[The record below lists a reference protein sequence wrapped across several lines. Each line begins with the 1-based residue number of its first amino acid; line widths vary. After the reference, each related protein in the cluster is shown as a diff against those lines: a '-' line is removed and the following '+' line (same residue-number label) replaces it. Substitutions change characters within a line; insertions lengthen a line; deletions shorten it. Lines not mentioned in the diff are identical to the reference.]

1 MRAVQYV
8 YLIAL
13 GIFVAGCSGV
23 QTNSLEAEYLR
34 QPLQVMPELQQGVL
48 DNGLRY
54 YVLPY
59 EVEEVSISMYI
70 NAGSLDE
77 RDDELG
83 LAHLLEHMAFNGT
96 ESFTAD
102 QIDQMLLELGQEQ
115 GNDVN
120 AWTSGDVTE
129 YYIDL
134 SADIGSSMN
143 FYSLLEWYADI
154 AHGRFSM
161 TEAQLSIEKG
171 IVNAE
176 RAYRADSGYWDSDY
190 KALYQDTPLSG
201 RDPIGNKQIIET
213 ATRAQLE
220 SFASRNYKPSNA
232 ILIVAGNIDQQQIE
246 SMKAI
251 FSGGEKSKPSP
262 FKTPIDTNRGTVF
275 FEQPDAY
282 AFTHAQLIDSAN
294 SLHTNKDWFNEYL
307 LYALN
312 DILQQRI
319 VMAAEEKELLSL
331 SSEVDLEHWENS
343 YATYVY
349 LEHDNDAH
357 SEVTLLLREQ
367 LDRLAKFGLTDEE
380 FVYLDTFFEIQK
392 TQHIT
397 DWSPRTYVVEIY
409 YSALAN
415 SVMFSPIE
423 ADRVT
428 KQGLSI
434 MGKEYINDYVQYWAS
449 RPMRWGF
456 SGNSLD
462 RSELVQVLTIP
473 ITLSKSPQLA
483 AVAPIVSLPQPT
495 KSKGS
500 VIDQSSL
507 INAKVITLNNGVTV
521 ILEHRAESQTV
532 SYFMMSQGGSYG
544 LQTDLELAASYLA
557 SDVLTMSQYDWATT
571 SQLEGYLLNQDI
583 AVYPY
588 FDSFDHGLSLESPS
602 NQTEQAL
609 NLIFA
614 LMSRE
619 QFDQKVFDQVKASTI
634 DEFNSWDSIDQF
646 FIAMDD
652 ARYHGHSIYSRLNE
666 SLLEEVEST
675 DVLALYN
682 AYYRNVDGY
691 VLSIVGNFDSQTIID
706 QLETYIGGLQQ
717 GVAYEFSAIPDYQ
730 APTITRI
737 ERSGAEPEQSLVL
750 YGYVTPKSEEV
761 GFVEQATAAI
771 AVSIAQERL
780 ERELRESKGWV
791 YGVDEYSTIGYGRIP
806 ETTVDFEMYTD
817 PQNTEVLIGEI
828 ETIIADLLSHGVT
841 DEEFERHM
849 AIYVSQLQASMD
861 DEYTMAFLYAD
872 NYLNGIDSIDML
884 NYPIMLMQIDKHAV
898 NQRLQLLFAEQGLS
912 IGVLTE

>member
-1 MRAVQYV
+1 
-8 YLIAL
+8 
-13 GIFVAGCSGV
+13 
-23 QTNSLEAEYLR
+23 
-34 QPLQVMPELQQGVL
+34 
-48 DNGLRY
+48 
-54 YVLPY
+54 
-59 EVEEVSISMYI
+59 
-70 NAGSLDE
+70 
-77 RDDELG
+77 
-83 LAHLLEHMAFNGT
+83 MAFKGT
-96 ESFTAD
+96 ENFTAD
-102 QIDQMLLELGQEQ
+102 QIDQMLMELGQEQ

-120 AWTSGDVTE
+120 AWTAGDVTE

-134 SADIGSSMN
+134 AADISSSMSFN
-143 FYSLLEWYADI
+143 SLLEWYADI
-154 AHGRFSM
+154 AHGRFAM

-176 RAYRADSGYWDSDY
+176 RAYRADSGFWDSDY
-190 KALYQDTPLSG
+190 KALYQNTPLSG
-201 RDPIGNKQIIET
+201 REPIGDKQIIES
-213 ATRAQLE
+213 ATREQLS
-220 SFASRNYKPSNA
+220 SFAARTYQPSNT
-232 ILIVAGNIDQQQIE
+232 ILIFAGNINQQQIE
-246 SMKAI
+246 SMKTI
-251 FSGGEKSKPSP
+251 FSGGAKSKPNP
-262 FKTPIDTNRGTVF
+262 FKAPLATNRDTVF

-294 SLHTNKDWFNEYL
+294 SLRTNEDWFNEYL

-357 SEVTLLLREQ
+357 IDATLLLREQ
-367 LDRLAKFGLTDEE
+367 LERLAKYGLTDEE

-392 TQHIT
+392 TQQIT
-397 DWSPRTYVVEIY
+397 EWSPRTYVVEIY
-409 YSALAN
+409 YSALN
-415 SVMFSPIE
+415 KSVMFSPLE
-423 ADRVT
+423 ADRIA

-456 SGNSLD
+456 SGNALD
-462 RSELVQVLTIP
+462 QFKLGQALTSP
-473 ITLSKSPQLA
+473 ITLSNSPQLA
-483 AVAPIVSLPQPT
+483 ADTPLVSLPQPT
-495 KSKGS
+495 TRKGR
-500 VIDQSSL
+500 VIEESSL
-507 INAKVITLNNGVTV
+507 INANVLTLNNGVTV
-521 ILEHRAESQTV
+521 ILDPRAESQNV

-544 LQTDLELAASYLA
+544 LKTDLELAASYLA
-557 SDVLTMSQYDWATT
+557 TDVLTTSQYEWATT

-588 FDSFDHGLSLESPS
+588 FDSFDHGLSLESSS

-619 QFDQKVFDQVKASTI
+619 QIDQKVFDQVKASTI
-634 DEFNSWDSIDQF
+634 DDFNSWDSIDQF
-646 FIAMDD
+646 YIAMDD
-652 ARYHGHSIYSRLNE
+652 VRYHGHSIYSRLNE
-666 SLLEEVEST
+666 LLLEQVEST

-682 AYYRNVDGY
+682 DYYRNVDGY

-706 QLETYIGGLQQ
+706 QLETYIGGLPQ
-717 GVAYEFSAIPDYQ
+717 GVRYEFSAIPDYQ
-730 APTITRI
+730 APTTARI

-761 GFVEQATAAI
+761 GFVEQATAAL
-771 AVSIAQERL
+771 AVSITQERL
-780 ERELRESKGWV
+780 ERELREVKGWV
-791 YGVDEYSTIGYGRIP
+791 YGVEEYSTIGYGRIP

-817 PQNTEVLIGEI
+817 PQNTEALIGET
-828 ETIIADLLSHGVT
+828 ETIITDLLNHGVT

-849 AIYVSQLQASMD
+849 AMYVSQLQASMD

-884 NYPIMLMQIDKHAV
+884 NYPITLLQIDKKAV
-898 NQRLQLLFAEQGLS
+898 NQRLRLLFDEQGLS

>member
-1 MRAVQYV
+1 MRVVQYV
-8 YLIAL
+8 YLIVL
-13 GIFVAGCSGV
+13 GVFIAGCSGV
-23 QTNSLEAEYLR
+23 STNSLETEYLR

-83 LAHLLEHMAFNGT
+83 LAHLLEHMAFKGT
-96 ESFTAD
+96 ENFTAD
-102 QIDQMLLELGQEQ
+102 QIDQMLMELGQEQ

-120 AWTSGDVTE
+120 AWTAGDVTE

-134 SADIGSSMN
+134 AADISSSISFN
-143 FYSLLEWYADI
+143 SLLEWYADI
-154 AHGRFSM
+154 AHGRFAM

-176 RAYRADSGYWDSDY
+176 RAYRADSGFWDSDY
-190 KALYQDTPLSG
+190 KALYQNTPLSS
-201 RDPIGNKQIIET
+201 REPIGDKQIIES
-213 ATRAQLE
+213 ATREQLS
-220 SFASRNYKPSNA
+220 SFAARTYQPSNT
-232 ILIVAGNIDQQQIE
+232 ILIVAGNINQQQIE
-246 SMKAI
+246 SMKTI
-251 FSGGEKSKPSP
+251 FSGGAKSKPNP
-262 FKTPIDTNRGTVF
+262 FKAPLATNRDTVF

-282 AFTHAQLIDSAN
+282 AFTHAQLIDTAN
-294 SLHTNKDWFNEYL
+294 SLRTNEDWFNEYL

-357 SEVTLLLREQ
+357 TDATLLLREQ
-367 LDRLAKFGLTDEE
+367 LERLAKYGLTDEE

-392 TQHIT
+392 THQIT
-397 DWSPRTYVVEIY
+397 EWSPRTYVVEIY
-409 YSALAN
+409 YSALN
-415 SVMFSPIE
+415 KSVMFSPLE
-423 ADRVT
+423 ADRIA

-456 SGNSLD
+456 SGNAIDQLK
-462 RSELVQVLTIP
+462 LGQALTSP
-473 ITLSKSPQLA
+473 ITLSNSPQLA
-483 AVAPIVSLPQPT
+483 AVTPLVSLPQPT
-495 KSKGS
+495 TRKGR
-500 VIDQSSL
+500 VIEESSL
-507 INAKVITLNNGVTV
+507 INANVLTLNNGVTV
-521 ILEHRAESQTV
+521 ILDPRAESQNV

-544 LQTDLELAASYLA
+544 LKTDLELAASYLA
-557 SDVLTMSQYDWATT
+557 TDVLTTSQYEWATT

-588 FDSFDHGLSLESPS
+588 FDSFDHGLSLESSS

-619 QFDQKVFDQVKASTI
+619 QIDQKVFDQVKASTI
-634 DEFNSWDSIDQF
+634 DDFNSWDSIDQF
-646 FIAMDD
+646 YIAMDD
-652 ARYHGHSIYSRLNE
+652 VRYHGHSIYSRLNE
-666 SLLEEVEST
+666 LLLEQVEST

-682 AYYRNVDGY
+682 DYYRNVDGY
-691 VLSIVGNFDSQTIID
+691 VLSIVGNFDSQIIID
-706 QLETYIGGLQQ
+706 QLETYIGGLPQ
-717 GVAYEFSAIPDYQ
+717 GVRYEFSAIPDYQ
-730 APTITRI
+730 APTTARI

-761 GFVEQATAAI
+761 GFVEQATAAL
-771 AVSIAQERL
+771 AVSITQERL
-780 ERELRESKGWV
+780 ERELREVKGWV
-791 YGVDEYSTIGYGRIP
+791 YGVEEYSTIGYGRIP

-817 PQNTEVLIGEI
+817 PQNTEALIGET
-828 ETIIADLLSHGVT
+828 ETIITDLLNHGVT

-849 AIYVSQLQASMD
+849 AMYVSQLQASMD

-884 NYPIMLMQIDKHAV
+884 NYPITLLQIDKKAV
-898 NQRLQLLFAEQGLS
+898 NQRLRLLFDEQGLS